1 MLLIDCIVEEA
12 ITIFLH
18 KHPGFV
24 LNLKKSTLIRKGRT
38 EFLGVTVDWLTM
50 NLSLSEKKV
59 WKVQQQCL
67 ELLQK
72 IQVPLLEF

>member
-24 LNLKKSTLIRKGRT
+24 LNLKKSTLICKGRT
-38 EFLGVTVDWLTM
+38 EFLGVTVD
-50 NLSLSEKKV
+50 
-59 WKVQQQCL
+59 
-67 ELLQK
+67 
-72 IQVPLLEF
+72 